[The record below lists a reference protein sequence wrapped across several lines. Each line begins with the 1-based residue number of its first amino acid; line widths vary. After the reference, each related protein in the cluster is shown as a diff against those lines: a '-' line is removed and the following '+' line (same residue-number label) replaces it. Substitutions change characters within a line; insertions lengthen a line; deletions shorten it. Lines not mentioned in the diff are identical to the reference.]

1 MIFIYDNLTATIIA
15 MSVFLLLVTIQFRT
29 TQTNIAQTSRNIV
42 KEQAQGFATW
52 LEDDLEKMGQNI
64 GPGSAPPYN
73 VAFDDPTD
81 SSGVTVDFTFYQDS
95 IVSTSSTMRVAT
107 QYRVKKTGT
116 RVVEADTVDLYQLT
130 RYRQEGASAS
140 WVEDGRS
147 IDALGYFDVDMLNRD
162 AQPIINPRSAAQTD
176 QDTVRSTRV
185 RFSVVAPFQ
194 NEKTSLRVVHFGS
207 VLLLRNEN

>member
-29 TQTNIAQTSRNIV
+29 TQSNIAQTSRNIV

-52 LEDDLEKMGQNI
+52 LEDDLETMGQNI

-73 VAFDDPTD
+73 VAFENPVD

-95 IVSTSSTMRVAT
+95 ILSTTTTMRVET
-107 QYRVKKTGT
+107 RYRVKKTGT
-116 RVVEADTVDLYQLT
+116 RVVKADTMDLYQLT
-130 RYRQEGASAS
+130 RFRKEGAGGM
-140 WVEDGRS
+140 WEEDGRS
-147 IDALGYFDVDMLNRD
+147 INALGYFDVDMLNRD
-162 AQPIINPRSAAQTD
+162 AQPIASPRSAAQANP
-176 QDTVRSTRV
+176 DTVRSTRV

-194 NEKTSLRVVHFGS
+194 NEQTSLRVVHFGS